1 MVYLISLAAN
11 QPDSRLEPE
20 RAGNLLL
27 RPAGAPPSCWASQHH
42 ATCGTS
48 GIQSFLSAYAL
59 LLFLSLKNTVGLKTK
74 HCCSI
79 AVCVLIHM
87 QTLSAK
93 GLCSLLWLF
102 DTKRLNSMSGY
113 LHSYH

>member
-59 LLFLSLKNTVGLKTK
+59 LLFLSFEKHSRFKDKTLLQHRSVCSHSHAGTVF
-74 HCCSI
+74 I
-79 AVCVLIHM
+79 IVAV
-87 QTLSAK
+87 
-93 GLCSLLWLF
+93 
-102 DTKRLNSMSGY
+102 
-113 LHSYH
+113 